1 MWRYASADS
10 PTLGVTIPG
19 ATPQAAPANEEAL
32 VDTPDQADAE
42 QTDLLPTENAENQ
55 AEGVRETDSPLVDFP
70 APASTEEAFIPPP
83 AVEAQRTAPEKAVS
97 DPFGEADMLT
107 STPPAEKKK
116 VPNLFQRMTG
126 NSWNR
131 KPEREEAY
139 PMEKREKTSPS
150 SNASAPPRAPE
161 PSPAPV
167 PPTQEGQPVE
177 PIAQQPRLT
186 GVDTQDRASSSQS
199 EDDLLDIP
207 AFLRR
212 QAN

>member
-1 MWRYASADS
+1 MTQTDAPT

-19 ATPQAAPANEEAL
+19 ATPQAAPVNEEAL
-32 VDTPDQADAE
+32 VDTPDQANAE

-55 AEGVRETDSPLVDFP
+55 AEGVREADSPLVDFP

-107 STPPAEKKK
+107 SAPPAEKKK